1 MMATHRT
8 LDNNLSPKQRKAIES
23 LLTSGTVADAARAAG
38 VTRDTLYRWLK
49 DATFAKALRVAEGLA
64 LEGLTRSLTMLGDKA
79 VEALVAVFDD
89 EAAPHAIKL
98 KAAPIVFN
106 SHPTY
111 LQTTALA
118 DRIAAIEAAQDAQD
132 GL

>member
-38 VTRDTLYRWLK
+38 VTRDSLYRWLK
-49 DATFAKALRVAEGLA
+49 DEHFARALRDAEGLA

-79 VEALVAVFDD
+79 VAALVAVFDD
-89 EAAPHAIKL
+89 EAAPHAVKL
-98 KAAPIVFN
+98 KAAAIVFGN
-106 SHPTY
+106 HPTY

-118 DRIAAIEAAQDAQD
+118 ERISAIEARQD
-132 GL
+132 GGQS